1 MALPIAWS
9 RSALRDLQGIVAYI
23 TVAEK
28 RGRRERMRLR
38 IEQSVLPASEH
49 PYIFRAGRRQGTRE
63 VVAHTNY
70 IVVYRIMTDRIRVV
84 GVGAHAPQIPL
95 TARRSAGVS
104 TPLTHTSISLV
115 RL

>member
-23 TVAEK
+23 TLAENEVVA
-28 RGRRERMRLR
+28 ERMRLR

-63 VVAHTNY
+63 VVANTNY
-70 IVVYRIMTDRIRVV
+70 IVVYRILTDRIRVV
-84 GVGAHAPQIPL
+84 GVVH
-95 TARRSAGVS
+95 TRRKY
-104 TPLTHTSISLV
+104 P
-115 RL
+115 